1 MYLDVWGFSSWWLN
15 QPIWKIC
22 SSNWILSPKVGL
34 QIKNIW
40 NETTTEF
47 YSDMAPSAI
56 INHLNVGHYLETL
69 GNSAVPGGRS
79 AVTPITKAV
88 FFFSA
93 GHEWDTTH
101 QIGLYKE
108 QTKTDSPQDPSDERY
123 IYLHE
128 WLICMV
134 NVGKYTSPM
143 DPMGTMFLRHDFVS
157 LVNVVL
163 SWIIWRWR
171 SLRLQQRA
179 GV

>member
-1 MYLDVWGFSSWWLN
+1 MLVKLDPFPQGRLANKKYLKRNHHRVLFRHGTFCHHQPPKRWPLPWNAWKFCCAWRSVSSYTN
-15 QPIWKIC
+15 YK
-22 SSNWILSPKVGL
+22 SS
-34 QIKNIW
+34 
-40 NETTTEF
+40 
-47 YSDMAPSAI
+47 
-56 INHLNVGHYLETL
+56 
-69 GNSAVPGGRS
+69 
-79 AVTPITKAV
+79 

-93 GHEWDTTH
+93 GHGWDTTH